1 MLSPNELSKLYEII
15 SDENQTFESI
25 SRSFEESFKEVDKLR
40 MALSLSI
47 LINSSKTLSSANFF
61 KSRA

>member
-25 SRSFEESFKEVDKLR
+25 SRSFEESFKGIDKLR

-47 LINSSKTLSSANFF
+47 LPSLCCGL
-61 KSRA
+61 